1 MINFFNEYGMISTET
16 VRTIQ
21 GPISSEMLKANKAK
35 PECTAASTNAV
46 LHQAMHHKRLCD

>member
-16 VRTIQ
+16 VRTMQ

-35 PECTAASTNAV
+35 PEMQPNG
-46 LHQAMHHKRLCD
+46 LHKEDFDDRPL